1 MPKTSPPAVRRV
13 QRSLAGIVLLGVLLW
28 SAGTAFAETPAATVE
43 RGTITTPFS
52 ESADVCGVPATIVGE
67 DILRYQS
74 VQTDQGFHFVGT
86 DQATFVL
93 TAADGTY
100 AIGGSTDHFEF
111 NAVAGEV
118 HTDAHHDWMSFY
130 TADGQFLFEGQFRKI
145 EHYTVTPDGT
155 LRVDFERI
163 VVDTFPPC

>member
-1 MPKTSPPAVRRV
+1 MPKTSSPAVRRV
-13 QRSLAGIVLLGVLLW
+13 QRSLAGVALLGVLLW

-43 RGTITTPFS
+43 RSTITTPFS

-67 DILRYQS
+67 DVLRYQS

-86 DQATFVL
+86 DQASFVL

>member
-1 MPKTSPPAVRRV
+1 MRSFIAVLT
-13 QRSLAGIVLLGVLLW
+13 LAVAVLLIGPG
-28 SAGTAFAETPAATVE
+28 SAFAETPAATVE

-67 DILRYQS
+67 DVLRYQS

-100 AIGGSTDHFEF
+100 AIGGSTDHIEF
-111 NAVAGEV
+111 TAVAGEV
-118 HTDAHHDWMSFY
+118 NTEAHHDWLSLY
-130 TADGQFLFEGQFRKI
+130 TADGQFLFEGQFRRI

-163 VVDTFPPC
+163 VVDTFSFC